1 MVVLKKLPASTLM
14 ETMVAT
20 VLIVV
25 IFMMSSLIMNSLMA
39 TQVNANL
46 SPVKEHLR
54 GLEYEYLS
62 QQLPLPYYEEW
73 RGWNIAVTSGEDRQV
88 PVVELRAVHLT
99 SQKEVQTIVI
109 PND

>member
-1 MVVLKKLPASTLM
+1 MVVLKKISASTLM

-46 SPVKEHLR
+46 SPIKEHLR
-54 GLEYEYLS
+54 QLEYGYLS

-73 RGWNIAVTSGEDRQV
+73 QGWNIAITSEEGVQV
-88 PVVELRAVHLT
+88 PVIEFHAVH
-99 SQKEVQTIVI
+99 SASKKEIQTIVI
-109 PND
+109 PNN